1 VTTGHPLRIAMLSV
15 HTCPLAILGG
25 KKTGGMNVYVRELST
40 ELAKR
45 GICVDVFTRSQDAS
59 VPRVNDTALG
69 PGARVIHLP
78 GGPEYPLSITQV
90 YHHLP
95 QFVEN
100 VRAFA
105 EAESARYEVLHSHYW
120 LSGWA
125 ALELKKV
132 WRVPVIHMFHT
143 LGRMK
148 NRVAQSEEERE
159 DELRILTEQDIV
171 ERADCIVAATAA
183 ERIQLM
189 WLYGADMRRIRVIPP
204 GVNVSHFHPIPKRE
218 ARRMIGMG
226 EDDLLLL
233 FVGRIEQ
240 IKGVDILL
248 RALAIL
254 RKESERSLQN
264 LCLAIIGGAA
274 DDEAEEDTE
283 LKRLK
288 TLGAELGLDGLV
300 AFLGAK
306 NQETLQYY
314 YSAAEAVITPSHY
327 ESFGMVALEAMACG
341 TPVVASEVGGLA
353 YLVQDGVTG
362 LHVPT
367 GDPVELAGKI
377 RLILENEALR
387 REMAAAA
394 TAYAQRYDWSII
406 AGQIEQLYLE
416 VTGRQALDRT
426 PEWQSL

>member
-1 VTTGHPLRIAMLSV
+1 MATRHPLRVAMLSV
-15 HTCPLAILGG
+15 HTCPLATLGG

-40 ELAKR
+40 ELAKC
-45 GICVDVFTRSQDAS
+45 GIRVDIFTRSQDAS
-59 VPRVNDTALG
+59 VPRINDTALG
-69 PGARVIHLP
+69 PGVRVIHLP
-78 GGPEYPLSITQV
+78 AGPEHPLSTSQV

-105 EAESARYEVLHSHYW
+105 EAERACYEVLHSHYW

-125 ALELKKV
+125 ALELKRV
-132 WRVPVIHMFHT
+132 WHVPVIHMFHT

-148 NRVAQSEEERE
+148 NRVAQSEEEQE
-159 DELRILTEQDIV
+159 DEQRIITEQDIV
-171 ERADCIVAATAA
+171 ERADCLIAATAA

-204 GVNVSHFHPIPKRE
+204 GVNVSHFHPLPKRE
-218 ARRMIGMG
+218 ARRAIGMG

-240 IKGVDILL
+240 IKGIDVLL
-248 RALAIL
+248 QALAIL
-254 RKESERSLQN
+254 KKESGQSLQN
-264 LCLAIIGGAA
+264 LCLAIIGGAV
-274 DDEAEEDTE
+274 DDEAEEDAE
-283 LKRLK
+283 LNRLK
-288 TLGAELGLDGLV
+288 ALGVELGLDGLV

-314 YSAAEAVITPSHY
+314 YSAAEAVIMPSHY

-341 TPVVASEVGGLA
+341 TLVVASEVGGLA

-367 GDPVELAGKI
+367 SDPVELAGKI

-394 TAYAQRYDWSII
+394 TAYARRYDWSLI
-406 AGQIEQLYLE
+406 ADQFEQLYLE
-416 VTGRQALDRT
+416 VTGRQTSDRM